1 MSEELLVIEQIN
13 DGKMDIATVIN
24 NVDHLQALINQ
35 IESEVMSVVPDLS
48 TASGRKNIASLA
60 RKVASSKVAIDDAGK
75 LLVAEWKAKSAK
87 VDESRKYARDRLD
100 AIRDA
105 VRKPLTDWEAEQE
118 RIAAEEAARIKA
130 EAEEK
135 ERIERERV
143 AAIEAEN
150 RRLREEIEARE
161 RAEAQRLA
169 AEKAEN
175 ERIERER
182 LIAERAAKE
191 AEEKAARQIA
201 EAEAA
206 RVRAEAEANAA
217 QESAEAER
225 LQAEALAAKRA
236 QEAAEKAERDRVAA
250 IESERKRIEAERQ
263 RIAAEEAK
271 RAADVEH
278 KKSVNNQ
285 ILNDLISLGISRE
298 QAQAVIIAIVRGDV
312 ANVSIKY

>member
-1 MSEELLVIEQIN
+1 MGEELLVIEQIN

-135 ERIERERV
+135 ERIERERI

-161 RAEAQRLA
+161 RAEAKRLA
-169 AEKAEN
+169 DEKADN

-206 RVRAEAEANAA
+206 RVRAEAEAKA
-217 QESAEAER
+217 
-225 LQAEALAAKRA
+225 A

-250 IESERKRIEAERQ
+250 IESERKRIEAEHQ

-285 ILNDLISLGISRE
+285 VLNDLISLGLSRE